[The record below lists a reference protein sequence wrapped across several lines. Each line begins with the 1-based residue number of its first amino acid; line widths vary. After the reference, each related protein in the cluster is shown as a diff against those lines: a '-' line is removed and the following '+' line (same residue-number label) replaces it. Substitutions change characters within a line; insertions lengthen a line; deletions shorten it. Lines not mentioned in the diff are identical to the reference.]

1 MGLTINTNIGSMIL
15 LNHLGVATQ
24 GLNDA
29 IESMTSGYKVNHAKD
44 NAANFGIVT
53 NMTTRINS
61 LQIRED
67 NASLGLELV
76 STASSGIES
85 ITNHLQ
91 KIRSLAMSTV
101 NGTYGNTSLTAL
113 QQELKSRL
121 DEIKRTT
128 DSLTF
133 ENRKIFEKQEPITKS
148 GKSARAP
155 RANTQTITSAADK
168 DTTFEQLGITDLS
181 LDLYNSSGAK
191 VNSFTLDCDDKID
204 KLLTVLNS
212 FGFNA
217 TISSGVI
224 SISSPNGNYIKG
236 GLADAL
242 GITTTT
248 KTLITNTTSSSNNKI
263 SYTTTTFADKTTS
276 FAEAGLNI
284 AGKTLQIK
292 SKTDNSELGTITV
305 DNNSETFH
313 DLFDALSNYGIGASI
328 KDGKITISSPDKYI
342 TGDVASI
349 LGITTSYTNTTITT
363 GQSTTSSNPIQY
375 TITSNATSSN
385 TLADLGIAD
394 SSLVIENNT
403 GTALKTINVTST
415 TSLDDLFQ
423 TLANNSVTASITD
436 GVISIG
442 GDNIISGA
450 LAEALGVGKVVT
462 KEGDKTTTGIDYTS
476 GSVCVTITT
485 NFHDNELVSSLDMP
499 EKDTLLTAVDYI
511 DASTCEDICDVNHF
525 TSNTT
530 YKITSASGFQRFATL
545 VNSGETGIGSTFVLM
560 NDIDLSSVY
569 SLTPIGNYE
578 SPFQGHFYG
587 NGHIISNLNKNVD
600 AIFSSSD
607 YTGLFGYAADADVRD
622 LIIKNATIN
631 FNLFESVHDQKSVG
645 ILAADIGRV
654 RNISVSGSINILG
667 KTSPTVEVGGV
678 AARCR
683 NIDTANVNVDINIDS
698 YSSRVGG
705 ILARGTYSTNRP
717 LSISNCY
724 VSGSIKD
731 GSGNFVGSAI
741 LAHEFLSNDKIF
753 NNFSKIYANDFI
765 NLDNSYGSPPCGQIY
780 SNKFMNC
787 KNNLDKNVFSLKETW
802 RLSDI
807 GIEEPQTI
815 IIYKNKSQKTITVNP
830 TDTIFKMCYNLS
842 LENIEARY
850 TSYGGFSITAGGSG
864 FIIDVSDDLRNILHL
879 EAGEG
884 KTYKIN
890 KWSLDEYANS
900 FSKTLTGKNLQNL
913 TASSKLSDIGI
924 VSDKTIT
931 VSQNGTLK
939 TVTLKSTDTV
949 DNLTAKLSN
958 VGIAATLANGKLTFS
973 GSNNSFIKDMSSELA
988 TAFGVSVGKGN
999 TYGESTQ
1006 TSYTNNQ
1013 SNNTYKST
1021 STQVLTTSSML
1032 NQLKNVTSGAIRVC
1046 SSSGAL
1052 GTINVSGTNTIQEF
1066 FNKIKNYGITG
1077 SITDGKVTLASNGDS
1092 YLESISGGSNLLSVL
1107 GMGAVNQTKSAVTEH
1122 SPSKKL
1128 IYEKSLDDWTMYDVD
1143 IAIGGISND
1152 ADYKIGL
1159 NLNFGINYALD
1170 ITTKSGSEK
1179 ALSEVD
1185 RMLQYL
1191 QRSQSDIGSTQNRL
1205 LSVLDEISVQYENLV
1220 SSRSTLRDADIA
1232 KVSSKYL
1239 RNQIMQQA
1247 ATTLISVANQNPSIA
1262 LGLI

>member
-148 GKSARAP
+148 AKSARAP
-155 RANTQTITSAADK
+155 KANTQTITSAADK

-191 VNSFTLDCDDKID
+191 VNSFTLDSGDKID

-263 SYTTTTFADKTTS
+263 SYTTTAFADKTTS
-276 FAEAGLNI
+276 FAKAGLNI
-284 AGKTLQIK
+284 AGKTLKIK

-305 DNNSETFH
+305 DNNSETFQ

-328 KDGKITISSPDKYI
+328 KDGKITISSSDKYI
-342 TGDVASI
+342 TGDVATI

-415 TSLDDLFQ
+415 TSLGDLFQ
-423 TLANNSVTASITD
+423 TLATNSVTASITD
-436 GVISIG
+436 GVISIS

-462 KEGDKTTTGIDYTS
+462 EEGIKTTTGIDYTS

-511 DASTCEDICDVNHF
+511 DASACEDICDVHHF

-530 YKITSASGFQRFATL
+530 YKITSTSGFTIFATL
-545 VNSGETGIGSTFVLM
+545 VNNGESGIDSTFVLM
-560 NDIDLSSVY
+560 NDVDFSFYPVWN
-569 SLTPIGNYE
+569 PIGNNK
-578 SPFQGHFYG
+578 SPFKGHFYG
-587 NGHIISNLNKNVD
+587 NGHIISNLNID
-600 AIFSSSD
+600 ASYSD
-607 YTGLFGYAADADVRD
+607 YTGLFGKASYADVRD
-622 LIIKNATIN
+622 LIIKNTTIN
-631 FNLFESVHDQKSVG
+631 LNRSEEEYAFKYVG
-645 ILAADIGRV
+645 ILAADIDRV

-667 KTSPTVEVGGV
+667 ESPASVYVGGV
-678 AARCR
+678 AERCS
-683 NIDTANVNVDINIDS
+683 NIDTANVNVDIIYENIDS

-705 ILARGTYSTNRP
+705 ILASSPSSAFRP

-741 LAHEFLSNDKIF
+741 LASDFCVSDKIF
-753 NNFSKIYANDFI
+753 NNFSKMYANDFI
-765 NLDNSYGSPPCGQIY
+765 NLDESTKSPPCGQIY

-787 KNNLDKNVFSLKETW
+787 KNNLDKNVV
-802 RLSDI
+802 RLGEFWQLREC

-830 TDTIFKMCYNLS
+830 TDTIYNIYNNLLRES
-842 LENIEARY
+842 IKASY
-850 TSYGGFSITAGGSG
+850 TSYGGFSITAGNEGC
-864 FIIDVSDDLRNILHL
+864 IIDVSDALRNILHL

-884 KTYKIN
+884 KTYEIH
-890 KWSLDEYANS
+890 KWSSDKYANS
-900 FSKTLTGKNLQNL
+900 SSNTIIHKNLQNL

-931 VSQNGTLK
+931 VSQNGILK
-939 TVTLKSTDTV
+939 TVTVKSTDTV
-949 DNLTAKLSN
+949 DNLTAKLSK
-958 VGIAATLANGKLTFS
+958 VGITATLANGKLTFS

-999 TYGESTQ
+999 TYGETTQ

-1021 STQVLTTSSML
+1021 STQVLSTSSML

-1170 ITTKSGSEK
+1170 ITTKSGAEK

-1191 QRSQSDIGSTQNRL
+1191 LRSQSDIGSTQNRL

-1247 ATTLISVANQNPSIA
+1247 ATTLLSVANQNPSIA

>member
-121 DEIKRTT
+121 DEIQRTT

-148 GKSARAP
+148 AKTARAP
-155 RANTQTITSAADK
+155 KANTQTITSAADK

-276 FAEAGLNI
+276 FAEAGLNL

-305 DNNSETFH
+305 DNNSETFQ

-415 TSLDDLFQ
+415 TSLGDLFQ
-423 TLANNSVTASITD
+423 TLATNSVTASITD
-436 GVISIG
+436 GVISIS

-450 LAEALGVGKVVT
+450 LANALGVGKVVT
-462 KEGDKTTTGIDYTS
+462 EENKTTKTTGLAYTS
-476 GSVCVTITT
+476 GTVFVTVTT
-485 NFHDNELVSSLDMP
+485 KFYGNEVVSSLSMP
-499 EKDTLLTAVDYI
+499 EKDTLLKSVDYI
-511 DASTCEDICDVNHF
+511 DASACRDILNVNSF
-525 TSNTT
+525 SYET
-530 YKITSASGFQRFATL
+530 YKITSTEGLQKLATL
-545 VNSGETGIGSTFVLM
+545 VNEGKGGSGSRFVLM
-560 NDIDLSSVY
+560 NDIDLSSVDNW
-569 SLTPIGNYE
+569 TPIGDYSHSFE
-578 SPFQGHFYG
+578 GYFYG
-587 NGHIISNLNKNVD
+587 NGHVISNMNIRTDRGLDYIGLFGCSKTNIQDLILKDASIDLGGDWGSSSAGLLVDTNMGNLKNIAISGAITGRLGDVGGCCARNYKNIEAVNVVVDITNKLSDGSNVGGIVGYTKSTLSDSYVSGNMYGNGGALCGSISGGGYVDNNYSTMYANNIICELEPKDSESIARVTDNKFKNSNNNLVSQDFSVRLGSNTNFYDIKNEFHSNQSIIVSYNGNLNTVSV
-600 AIFSSSD
+600 SSSD
-607 YTGLFGYAADADVRD
+607 SCYGLTNK
-622 LIIKNATIN
+622 L
-631 FNLFESVHDQKSVG
+631 QKYG
-645 ILAADIGRV
+645 
-654 RNISVSGSINILG
+654 INI
-667 KTSPTVEVGGV
+667 
-678 AARCR
+678 
-683 NIDTANVNVDINIDS
+683 N
-698 YSSRVGG
+698 Y
-705 ILARGTYSTNRP
+705 
-717 LSISNCY
+717 
-724 VSGSIKD
+724 
-731 GSGNFVGSAI
+731 
-741 LAHEFLSNDKIF
+741 ND
-753 NNFSKIYANDFI
+753 Y
-765 NLDNSYGSPPCGQIY
+765 Y
-780 SNKFMNC
+780 
-787 KNNLDKNVFSLKETW
+787 
-802 RLSDI
+802 
-807 GIEEPQTI
+807 
-815 IIYKNKSQKTITVNP
+815 
-830 TDTIFKMCYNLS
+830 
-842 LENIEARY
+842 
-850 TSYGGFSITAGGSG
+850 GFSIKPSETSY
-864 FIIDVSDDLRNILHL
+864 IVDVSDDLRNILKL
-879 EAGEG
+879 DAGLG
-884 KTYKIN
+884 KTYKEESIN
-890 KWSLDEYANS
+890 SSKYGNS
-900 FSKTLTGKNLQNL
+900 VTGMLTGKNLQNL

-939 TVTLKSTDTV
+939 TVTVKSTDTV

-958 VGIAATLANGKLTFS
+958 VGITATLANGKLTFS

-999 TYGESTQ
+999 TYGETTQ

-1032 NQLKNVTSGAIRVC
+1032 NQLKNVTSGAIRVR

-1077 SITDGKVTLASNGDS
+1077 SITDGKVTLVSNGDC

-1122 SPSKKL
+1122 SPSQKL

-1159 NLNFGINYALD
+1159 NLNFGVNYALD
-1170 ITTKSGSEK
+1170 ITTKSGAEK

-1247 ATTLISVANQNPSIA
+1247 ATTLLSVANQNPSIA

>member
-121 DEIKRTT
+121 DEIQRTT

-148 GKSARAP
+148 AKTARAP
-155 RANTQTITSAADK
+155 RANTQTITSVADK

-415 TSLDDLFQ
+415 TSLGDLFQ
-423 TLANNSVTASITD
+423 TLATNSVTASITD
-436 GVISIG
+436 GVISVS

-450 LAEALGVGKVVT
+450 LANALGVGKVVT
-462 KEGDKTTTGIDYTS
+462 EEGLKTTTGIDYTS
-476 GSVCVTITT
+476 GKVYVTITT
-485 NFHDNELVSSLDMP
+485 NFYDNELVSSLSMP
-499 EKDTLLTAVDYI
+499 EKDTLLKTVDYI
-511 DASTCEDICDVNHF
+511 DASACENVSDVKDF
-525 TSNTT
+525 MEGAT
-530 YKITSASGFQRFATL
+530 YKITSTSDLLLLAKY
-545 VNSGETGIGSTFVLM
+545 VNSGNSGKGSSFVLM
-560 NDIDLSSVY
+560 NDIDLSSVV
-569 SLTPIGNYE
+569 TWNPIGAFYS
-578 SPFQGHFYG
+578 SPFEGSFFG
-587 NGHIISNLNKNVD
+587 NGHVISNLNAK
-600 AIFSSSD
+600 ISSNSQ
-607 YTGLFGYAADADVRD
+607 YKGLFGYCFYSNFRD
-622 LIIKNATIN
+622 LIIKNV
-631 FNLFESVHDQKSVG
+631 NLKCNEAQSYSSCSGIG
-645 ILAADIGRV
+645 ILAAIANSVD
-654 RNISVSGSINILG
+654 NISVSGSINVSKKICDY
-667 KTSPTVEVGGV
+667 VGGV
-678 AARCR
+678 ASNCK
-683 NIDTANVNVDINIDS
+683 NINAANVNVDIICEDKNPYSVMYGGILS
-698 YSSRVGG
+698 YSS
-705 ILARGTYSTNRP
+705 STQ
-717 LSISNCY
+717 ISNCY
-724 VSGSIKD
+724 VSGKIID
-731 GSGNFVGSAI
+731 GNGNFIGSAI
-741 LAHEFLSNDKIF
+741 LGSRFSKNDKIF
-753 NNFSKIYANDFI
+753 NNFSKMYANDFI
-765 NLDNSYGSPPCGQIY
+765 NLDNSFDSPPCGQIY

-787 KNNLDKNVFSLKETW
+787 KNNLDKNVFSLSEYW

-815 IIYKNKSQKTITVNP
+815 IIYVSTLKSQKTITVNL
-830 TDTIFKMCYNLS
+830 TDTIFEMCQDLKQKEGIKLNC
-842 LENIEARY
+842 
-850 TSYGGFSITAGGSG
+850 TSYGGWSIEPSGTGSYL
-864 FIIDVSDDLRNILHL
+864 IDVSDDLRNILQL

-890 KWSLDEYANS
+890 KWSLDKYANS
-900 FSKTLTGKNLQNL
+900 SSNTLTGKNLQNL

-931 VSQNGTLK
+931 VSQNGKLK
-939 TVTLKSTDTV
+939 TVTVKSTDTV

-958 VGIAATLANGKLTFS
+958 VGITATLANGKLTFS

-999 TYGESTQ
+999 TYGETTQ

-1032 NQLKNVTSGAIRVC
+1032 NQLKNVTSGAIRVR

-1122 SPSKKL
+1122 SPSQKL

-1159 NLNFGINYALD
+1159 NLNFGVNYALD
-1170 ITTKSGSEK
+1170 ITTKSGAEK

-1247 ATTLISVANQNPSIA
+1247 ATTLLSVANQNPSIA

>member
-121 DEIKRTT
+121 DEIQRTT

-191 VNSFTLDCDDKID
+191 VNSFTLDSDDKID

-276 FAEAGLNI
+276 FAKAGLNI

-305 DNNSETFH
+305 DNNSETFQ

-415 TSLDDLFQ
+415 TSLGDLFK
-423 TLANNSVTASITD
+423 TLATNSVTASITD
-436 GVISIG
+436 GVISIS

-450 LAEALGVGKVVT
+450 LANALGVGKVVA
-462 KEGDKTTTGIDYTS
+462 EENKTTKTTGLAYTS
-476 GSVCVTITT
+476 GAVYVPVTT
-485 NFHDNELVSSLDMP
+485 NFHNNEVVSSLSMP
-499 EKDTLLTAVDYI
+499 EKDTLLKSVDYI
-511 DASTCEDICDVNHF
+511 DASACEDILNVSSLPN
-525 TSNTT
+525 SKTT
-530 YKITSASGFQRFATL
+530 YKITSTEGLQKLATL
-545 VNSGETGIGSTFVLM
+545 NNERKCSDRLTFVLM
-560 NDIDLSSVY
+560 NDIDLSSIDEW
-569 SLTPIGNYE
+569 TPIGEEHN
-578 SPFQGHFYG
+578 FVANFYG
-587 NGHIISNLNKNVD
+587 NGHTIKNLKISSKHHH
-600 AIFSSSD
+600 SS
-607 YTGLFGYAADADVRD
+607 LFGYTEFNTIKD
-622 LIIKNATIN
+622 LIIKDVSYNTPEVYFYNHGLLVSDAMDTT
-631 FNLFESVHDQKSVG
+631 FE
-645 ILAADIGRV
+645 
-654 RNISVSGSINILG
+654 NIAVSGSMILNVNRSDSG
-667 KTSPTVEVGGV
+667 DCGGLCGYV
-678 AARCR
+678 YGGELSYV
-683 NIDTANVNVDINIDS
+683 NLNVDIIKKGNSQS
-698 YSSRVGG
+698 YMSIGGLVGTARDRVT
-705 ILARGTYSTNRP
+705 IK
-717 LSISNCY
+717 NCY
-724 VSGSIKD
+724 TSGNIKD
-731 GSGNFVGSAI
+731 DSGAYIGGALCGDISYAKGKISDNTSTMYAENI
-741 LAHEFLSNDKIF
+741 INKLNPRDSSCLAEVYNNQFKNSN
-753 NNFSKIYANDFI
+753 
-765 NLDNSYGSPPCGQIY
+765 
-780 SNKFMNC
+780 
-787 KNNLDKNVFSLKETW
+787 NNLNSQQYHVSLDEYTLFS
-802 RLSDI
+802 DV
-807 GIEEPQTI
+807 GITDNQSVTVSSNGIINTI
-815 IIYKNKSQKTITVNP
+815 SVNP
-830 TDTIFKMCYNLS
+830 TGCNTRVLS
-842 LENIEARY
+842 
-850 TSYGGFSITAGGSG
+850 SYLNDYGITLSYSGVNFSITASETSY
-864 FIIDVSDDLRNILHL
+864 IVDVSDDLRNILKL
-879 EAGEG
+879 DAGLG
-884 KTYKIN
+884 KTYKEETIN
-890 KWSLDEYANS
+890 SSKYGNS
-900 FSKTLTGKNLQNL
+900 VTGTLTGKNLQNL

-924 VSDKTIT
+924 VSDKIIT

-939 TVTLKSTDTV
+939 TVTVKSTDTV

-958 VGIAATLANGKLTFS
+958 VGITATLANGKLTFS

-1032 NQLKNVTSGAIRVC
+1032 NQLKNVTSGAIRVR

-1077 SITDGKVTLASNGDS
+1077 SITDGKVTLASNGDC

-1122 SPSKKL
+1122 SPSQKL

-1170 ITTKSGSEK
+1170 ITTKSGAEK

-1247 ATTLISVANQNPSIA
+1247 ATTLLSVANQNPSIA

>member
-67 NASLGLELV
+67 NASLGLELI
-76 STASSGIES
+76 STVSSGIES

-263 SYTTTTFADKTTS
+263 SYTTTAFADKTTS
-276 FAEAGLNI
+276 FAKAGLNV

-305 DNNSETFH
+305 DDNSETFQ
-313 DLFDALSNYGIGASI
+313 DLFDTLSNYGIGASI

-342 TGDVASI
+342 TGDVATI

-375 TITSNATSSN
+375 MVTSNATSSN

-423 TLANNSVTASITD
+423 TLATNSVTASITD

-450 LAEALGVGKVVT
+450 LANALGVGKVVT
-462 KEGDKTTTGIDYTS
+462 EENKTTKTTGLAYTS
-476 GSVCVTITT
+476 GAVFVTVTT
-485 NFHDNELVSSLDMP
+485 DFYGNEVVSSLSMP
-499 EKDTLLTAVDYI
+499 KKDTLLKSVDYI
-511 DASTCEDICDVNHF
+511 DASACQDILNVDSCG
-525 TSNTT
+525 SAT
-530 YKITSASGFQRFATL
+530 YKITSTEGLQKLATL
-545 VNSGETGIGSTFVLM
+545 INEGKAYGLAKFVLM
-560 NDIDLSSVY
+560 NDIDLSSVDNWT
-569 SLTPIGNYE
+569 SIGTYQHE
-578 SPFQGHFYG
+578 FEGYFYG
-587 NGHIISNLNKNVD
+587 NGHVISNMNIRTAYSLQY
-600 AIFSSSD
+600 A
-607 YTGLFGYAADADVRD
+607 GLFGYSNGRIQD
-622 LIIKNATIN
+622 LILKDASISVGSGCSEAGLLVGMNYGYLKNIAISGAITGYLETVGGCCGWSVNSIDAVNVVVDITNKSSRSLTVGGIVGFTSDLLSDSYVSGNIYGNGGALCGDISRGGHVSNNYSTMYANNIISYIEPYDSDGIARVWNNKFINSNNNLVSQDFSTKLSLTTRFCDIKNEFHSNQSIIVSYNGSLNT
-631 FNLFESVHDQKSVG
+631 V
-645 ILAADIGRV
+645 
-654 RNISVSGSINILG
+654 SVSSSDSCYGLKNKLQKYG
-667 KTSPTVEVGGV
+667 
-678 AARCR
+678 
-683 NIDTANVNVDINIDS
+683 INID
-698 YSSRVGG
+698 Y
-705 ILARGTYSTNRP
+705 
-717 LSISNCY
+717 
-724 VSGSIKD
+724 
-731 GSGNFVGSAI
+731 
-741 LAHEFLSNDKIF
+741 
-753 NNFSKIYANDFI
+753 
-765 NLDNSYGSPPCGQIY
+765 
-780 SNKFMNC
+780 
-787 KNNLDKNVFSLKETW
+787 NVN
-802 RLSDI
+802 
-807 GIEEPQTI
+807 
-815 IIYKNKSQKTITVNP
+815 Y
-830 TDTIFKMCYNLS
+830 
-842 LENIEARY
+842 
-850 TSYGGFSITAGGSG
+850 GFSIKPSETSY
-864 FIIDVSDDLRNILHL
+864 IVDVSDDLRNILKL
-879 EAGEG
+879 DAGLG
-884 KTYKIN
+884 KTYKEETIG
-890 KWSLDEYANS
+890 S
-900 FSKTLTGKNLQNL
+900 SKYGNNVTGTLTGKNLQNL

-939 TVTLKSTDTV
+939 TVTVKSTDTV
-949 DNLTAKLSN
+949 DNLTAKLSK
-958 VGIAATLANGKLTFS
+958 VGITATLANGKLTFS
-973 GSNNSFIKDMSSELA
+973 SSNNSFIKDMSSELA

-1032 NQLKNVTSGAIRVC
+1032 NQLKNVTSGAIRVR

-1107 GMGAVNQTKSAVTEH
+1107 GMGAVNQTKSVVTEH
-1122 SPSKKL
+1122 SPSKNL
-1128 IYEKSLDDWTMYDVD
+1128 TYEKSLDDWTMYDVD
-1143 IAIGGISND
+1143 IAIGGISKD